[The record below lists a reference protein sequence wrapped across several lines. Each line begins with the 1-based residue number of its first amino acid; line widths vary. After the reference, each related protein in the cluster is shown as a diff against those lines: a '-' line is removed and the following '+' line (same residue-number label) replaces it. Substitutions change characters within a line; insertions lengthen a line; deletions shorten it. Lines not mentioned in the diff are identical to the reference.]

1 MTAVRSAGLPPPGGY
16 TLAGHVART
25 LLFAI
30 PIMLARAGSLILV
43 TVDTV
48 MTGRVGAEELAHY
61 GLSLA
66 PFIFIMVV
74 GIGLLVGVVI
84 LTAQRDG
91 AGRPESC
98 GAVWRNG
105 MVLGGALGLFGG
117 LLLLAGEPLFLLLDQ
132 SPTMAA
138 GAAEALAMS
147 AVGLPAVL
155 LYIAT
160 VFFLEGIGR
169 PTPGMVVAL
178 SANLVNAGLNWLL
191 IEGNWGLPAMGASGA
206 ALATSL
212 TRWLMIAVLAVY
224 VFEMPGNRRY
234 GVRGGLKDTEET
246 ARKLIRLGA
255 PLAAMTALEVGAFA
269 LVSTFAG
276 RLGEINM
283 AGYQVA
289 MNVVTLVFM
298 LSLGFAGATSVRVA
312 NAVGRGDRSGVLT
325 AGWVASG
332 LDLGLMVLLGLALWA
347 APGPVAA
354 FYTDDAAVRAVAM
367 AGLAVITVMI
377 VVDGTQVVLVSAVR
391 AMGDVLV
398 PMGIYGFTL
407 WVIGVPLAFMLGVE
421 GGYGVP
427 ALFGSMALALGLASL
442 ALALRFHVIGRR
454 GARPL

>member
-1 MTAVRSAGLPPPGGY
+1 MTAVRSTGVPPPGGY
-16 TLAGHVART
+16 TLASHVSRT
-25 LLFAI
+25 LLFAL

-48 MTGRVGAEELAHY
+48 MTGRAGAEELAHY

-66 PFIFIMVV
+66 PFIFIMVL

-98 GAVWRNG
+98 GVVWRNG
-105 MVLGGALGLFGG
+105 MFLGGALGLFGG
-117 LLLLAGEPLFLLLDQ
+117 LLLLAGEPLFLLLGQ

-147 AVGLPAVL
+147 AIGLPAIL

-178 SANLVNAGLNWLL
+178 SANLVNIGLNWLL

-224 VFEMPGNRRY
+224 VFRMPGNRRY

-289 MNVVTLVFM
+289 MNVVSLVFM

-312 NAVGRGDRSGVLT
+312 NAVGRGDRSGVLV
-325 AGWVASG
+325 AGWTASG
-332 LDLGLMVLLGLALWA
+332 LDLVLMVLLGLALWA

-354 FYTDDAAVRAVAM
+354 FYTDDPAVRAVAM

-398 PMGIYGFTL
+398 PLCIYGFTL
-407 WVIGVPLAFMLGVE
+407 WIIGVPLAFWLGVE

-427 ALFGSMALALGLASL
+427 ALFGSMALGLGLASL
-442 ALALRFHVIGRR
+442 ALALRFHIIGRR
-454 GARPL
+454 DLRPL